1 MSSISIYCLIFFCNL
16 QGRCK
21 NELVINMSNNVN
33 MNMSGPIA
41 MPVETSSGLDY
52 LPTNRTLMTLPLS
65 ENGPKKPVEIPDDY
79 MGSTEKVM
87 EFVKPSVKVSLATG
101 NPDNPT
107 LTQTIEFQEG
117 VQSFAPK
124 SIAQRT
130 PLLRSL
136 QSEWAVSDSL
146 IGWLDKS
153 AQFRKAMD
161 NPQARAAVLAI
172 LQDVINELNENI
184 ND

>member
-1 MSSISIYCLIFFCNL
+1 
-16 QGRCK
+16 
-21 NELVINMSNNVN
+21 MSNNVQ

-65 ENGPKKPVEIPDDY
+65 ENAPRKPVEIPEEH

-87 EFVKPSVKVSLATG
+87 AFVKPSVKVSLQTG
-101 NPDNPT
+101 DTNNPAIS
-107 LTQTIEFQEG
+107 QTIDFQDG

-124 SIAQRT
+124 AIAQRT
-130 PLLRSL
+130 PVLRAL
-136 QSEWAVSDSL
+136 QSEWAVSDAL

-161 NPQARAAVLAI
+161 NPQSRAAVLAI
-172 LQDVINELNENI
+172 LLNVIKELDENI

>member
-1 MSSISIYCLIFFCNL
+1 
-16 QGRCK
+16 
-21 NELVINMSNNVN
+21 MSNNVQ

-65 ENGPKKPVEIPDDY
+65 ENAPRKPVEIPEEH

-87 EFVKPSVKVSLATG
+87 AF
-101 NPDNPT
+101 D
-107 LTQTIEFQEG
+107 G

-124 SIAQRT
+124 AIAQRT
-130 PLLRSL
+130 PVLRAL
-136 QSEWAVSDSL
+136 QSEWAVSDAL

-161 NPQARAAVLAI
+161 NPQSRAAVLAI
-172 LQDVINELNENI
+172 LLNVIKELDENI